1 MASLALPV
9 DYQHLFRTLPENF
22 LLIGPDP
29 AATILDNTDSH
40 VGVSL
45 KSRASVVGKPFF
57 EAYPATDESGAAEI
71 RKSHQHVREHLTP
84 HTMPLIRYDL
94 VGPDGQLE
102 ELYWQATHYPVLDE
116 QGQLRYILQRT
127 QDVTAQLRAS
137 QAADEARRRLAEEQQ
152 RTRFI
157 LESLPVLVWTAT
169 ASGQRD
175 YFNAR
180 WLAFTGQPLGSQLHE
195 GWLESLHPDDRAH
208 VRQQWQ
214 ASIAQGTPYQVE
226 YRLRRADGQ
235 YRWMLSRATPQRSA
249 ADEIT
254 MWVGGVVDVHDQ
266 KRLVEEILEANEQQA
281 VLSDQAYQNFKLVQQ
296 QRQLFYNLLLH
307 APAHICI
314 VRGPEHRYEF
324 ANEEFLA
331 FTQGVP
337 VIGRTVAEVYP
348 ETVSQGLI
356 AVLDRVLQTKEPYRG
371 YERPLYLYDREG
383 QLQEHFFNVLY
394 DCFEEDGQ
402 PAGVTG
408 YALDVTELVRA
419 RQQLQALLPP
429 AAEAAS

>member
-9 DYQHLFRTLPENF
+9 DYQHLFQTLPENF
-22 LLIGPDP
+22 LLIGADPD
-29 AATILDNTDSH
+29 ATILDNTDSH

-71 RKSHQHVREHLTP
+71 RASHQHVREHLMP

-94 VGPDGQLE
+94 VGTDGQLE

-137 QAADEARRRLAEEQQ
+137 QAAAEARRRLVEEQQ
-152 RTRFI
+152 RTRFV

-169 ASGQRD
+169 PSGQRD
-175 YFNAR
+175 YFNPR
-180 WLAFTGQPLGSQLHE
+180 WLTFTGQSLASQLGE
-195 GWLESLHPDDRAH
+195 GWLESLHSDDRDR

-214 ASIAQGTPYQVE
+214 ASVDQDTPFQVE

-235 YRWMLSRATPQRSA
+235 YRWALSRATPQHNA
-249 ADEIT
+249 AGEIT
-254 MWVGGVVDVHDQ
+254 MWVGGVVDIHDQ

-296 QRQLFYNLLLH
+296 QRQVFYNLLLH

-331 FTQGVP
+331 LTQGVP
-337 VIGRTVAEVYP
+337 VIGRTVAEVFP
-348 ETVSQGLI
+348 ETVDQGLV
-356 AVLDRVLQTKEPYRG
+356 AVLDKVLQTGQPHRG
-371 YERPLYLYDREG
+371 YEQLLFLYDQRGERR
-383 QLQEHFFNVLY
+383 EHFFNYFY
-394 DCFEEDGQ
+394 DCVEEDGR

-408 YALDVTELVRA
+408 YAQDVTELVRA

-429 AAEAAS
+429 PTAAAS